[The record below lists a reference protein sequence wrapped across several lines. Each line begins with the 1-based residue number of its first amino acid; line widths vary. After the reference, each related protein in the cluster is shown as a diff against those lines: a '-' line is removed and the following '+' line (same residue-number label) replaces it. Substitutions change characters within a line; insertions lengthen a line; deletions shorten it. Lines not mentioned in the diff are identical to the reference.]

1 MCSTFEREKSE
12 NKEIEK
18 RFEIYF
24 QIWRI
29 VFISRLE
36 KVVMEEALPSLMWL
50 LFSLSNIFFHVRSI
64 VPGLCMQTM
73 LSVQINVMYN
83 ILQGQTIQ
91 NKITL
96 QLFQRKKS
104 TVHLN

>member
-1 MCSTFEREKSE
+1 
-12 NKEIEK
+12 
-18 RFEIYF
+18 
-24 QIWRI
+24 
-29 VFISRLE
+29 
-36 KVVMEEALPSLMWL
+36 MEEALPSCMCL

-96 QLFQRKKS
+96 QIFQRKKIYCPPQLDHAS
-104 TVHLN
+104 PTLPRKTRTNKHLETI